1 MFFSFIINK
10 ESSHCYELK
19 RIADKRLVLDCLLNA
34 SYLPAGVAHL
44 AIEPKFTGLNPANTG
59 AGRKEQEGEK
69 RLVVK

>member
-34 SYLPAGVAHL
+34 SYLPAGVGNL
-44 AIEPKFTGLNPANTG
+44 AIEPKFTGLNPAN
-59 AGRKEQEGEK
+59 RDLLK
-69 RLVVK
+69 RAQGGKKASC